1 MHAKLKVEQ
10 QSHAQA
16 SDSLSAKA
24 DSIASN
30 SNLRQMGSDG
40 FVLTTTIQDVY
51 YSKFDVIA
59 LWQIASSHLKQ
70 MKSFGIWA
78 YSVVRT
84 SYGR

>member
-30 SNLRQMGSDG
+30 LRQMGSDG
-40 FVLTTTIQDVY
+40 FVLTTTY
-51 YSKFDVIA
+51 YSRR
-59 LWQIASSHLKQ
+59 LL
-70 MKSFGIWA
+70 
-78 YSVVRT
+78 
-84 SYGR
+84 